1 MISKHLAGSFVKSC
15 AGFYFFGVNE
25 MGKHRSRLKILE
37 DILSVI
43 KGNKGVKKTH
53 IMYKAY
59 LSYKLLIRYL
69 NDVSEA
75 GLVTCDDNCYM
86 LTEKG
91 EKFLAR
97 FGKYS
102 RFHESVEKQL
112 NQIEDEM
119 AALKEMCPNNGAG
132 NAKQSA
138 SKTE

>member
-1 MISKHLAGSFVKSC
+1 
-15 AGFYFFGVNE
+15 

-43 KGNKGVKKTH
+43 NANNGSKKTQ

-69 NDVSEA
+69 NDISEA
-75 GLVTCDDNCYM
+75 GFVICDDTNSYL

-97 FGKYS
+97 FEEYS
-102 RFHESVEKQL
+102 KFHESVEKQL
-112 NQIEDEM
+112 NQIENERE
-119 AALKEMCPNNGAG
+119 ALKDMCPNYGECK
-132 NAKQSA
+132 AKRSA
-138 SKTE
+138 SEI

>member
-1 MISKHLAGSFVKSC
+1 MQVSI
-15 AGFYFFGVNE
+15 FFGVNE

-43 KGNKGVKKTH
+43 NGNKRVKKTQ

-69 NDVSEA
+69 NDVMDA
-75 GLVTCDDNCYM
+75 GLVTCGDDNSYM
-86 LTEKG
+86 LTKKG

-112 NQIEDEM
+112 NHIEDEM
-119 AALKEMCPNNGAG
+119 AALKEMCPKNGAG

>member
-1 MISKHLAGSFVKSC
+1 
-15 AGFYFFGVNE
+15 
-25 MGKHRSRLKILE
+25 MGRHRTRLEIVE

-43 KGNKGVKKTH
+43 NGNKGVKKTQ

-75 GLVTCDDNCYM
+75 GLVTCDDDNSYL

-91 EKFLAR
+91 ERFLAR
-97 FGKYS
+97 FGEFS
-102 RFHESVEKQL
+102 RFYESVEKQL
-112 NQIEDEM
+112 NRIEDER

>member
-1 MISKHLAGSFVKSC
+1 VQVFI
-15 AGFYFFGVNE
+15 FFGVNE

-43 KGNKGVKKTH
+43 NGNKGVKKTQ

-59 LSYKLLIRYL
+59 LSYKLLTRYL

-75 GLVTCDDNCYM
+75 GLVICDDGNCYW

-91 EKFLAR
+91 EKFLAM
-97 FGKYS
+97 FGEYS

-112 NQIEDEM
+112 NQIEDER

-138 SKTE
+138 SKTK

>member
-1 MISKHLAGSFVKSC
+1 
-15 AGFYFFGVNE
+15 

-43 KGNKGVKKTH
+43 NGNKGAKKTQ

-75 GLVTCDDNCYM
+75 ELVICNDNCYM

-91 EKFLAR
+91 ERFLAR

-102 RFHESVEKQL
+102 RFHESVKKQL
-112 NQIEDEM
+112 NHIEDER
-119 AALKEMCPNNGAG
+119 AALKEMCPNNSAG

-138 SKTE
+138 SKTK